1 MPYFYKNQLVI
12 PIEGQLFDTHWNC
25 KLNVGGREII
35 VCAVPGVDLFEHD
48 VAPTSTPEPI
58 TAEILPLHPNNS
70 TSTAVEPKEGDRLN
84 INTANFSA
92 IRKHMGGIGRSAPK
106 KLIDNKPEGGYRDF
120 AHLKELNSDLQIN
133 WELVESVV
141 VFE

>member
-1 MPYFYKNQLVI
+1 MPYFYKNQPVE

-25 KLNVGGREII
+25 RLNVGGRQVI
-35 VCAVPGVDLFEHD
+35 VSCVPGVDLFEHE
-48 VAPTSTPEPI
+48 ASPTPETT
-58 TAEILPLHPNNS
+58 TAEVIPLLPNNNP
-70 TSTAVEPKEGDRLN
+70 STAVEPKAGDKLN
-84 INTANFSA
+84 INTANFSS